1 VIGAWRELKE
11 VVRSAF
17 SEQELAPKGLEKK
30 PKSAISNNFS
40 LLSRS
45 EL

>member
-1 VIGAWRELKE
+1 VIGAWWELKE

-30 PKSAISNNFS
+30 PKSAISNNFP